1 VSYAEDDGCFA
12 NAAST
17 DAPLPEL
24 DRPIVPTEDL
34 LVLPYSSGT
43 TGRPK
48 GVMLSHAN
56 FAANV
61 QQARAAIPYAE
72 DDVIIGVLPLFHIY
86 GMNVLMATCFAA
98 RSTLVLVPKFEP
110 ASFLQTV
117 ADYKVTAAFVAPPLV
132 LFLCQSPMV
141 AEYDIS
147 PLRWVMSG
155 AAPLDAATQVSAS
168 KQLAPALVFQAWG
181 MTELSPIALVDATP
195 LGGGEITPG
204 AAGVLPPSTEG
215 IVADPVT
222 GEPLPPGELGEL
234 LIRGPQRM
242 IGYLNRPD
250 ATAETIRPDGFLR
263 TGDLAYYDD
272 SGVVWVC
279 DRLKELIKVKG
290 LQVAPAELEA
300 TLLENEEILDAAVIG
315 IPDERAGQVPK
326 AFVVARPGAALTVE
340 GVIEAMAKTLA
351 PYKLPG
357 EVIFVDSVPK
367 SPSGKILRR
376 MLS

>member
-1 VSYAEDDGCFA
+1 
-12 NAAST
+12 
-17 DAPLPEL
+17 
-24 DRPIVPTEDL
+24 
-34 LVLPYSSGT
+34 
-43 TGRPK
+43 
-48 GVMLSHAN
+48 MLSHAN